1 MLWQGLYDETQ
12 APEVS
17 SGERTKAGCEETASG
32 ATEPCAMGWGVA
44 CHSLGILG
52 EGMSPQRRKV
62 SLLGEGKKRSSGTRL
77 HMPGLLG
84 DGVSIV
90 QATGSGMPLSWAMG
104 GGAPLM

>member
-1 MLWQGLYDETQ
+1 M
-12 APEVS
+12 
-17 SGERTKAGCEETASG
+17 
-32 ATEPCAMGWGVA
+32 
-44 CHSLGILG
+44 
-52 EGMSPQRRKV
+52 